1 MVLEAC
7 ASIAKVPHPS
17 NMYAEADYYKDVKVG
32 PMGMFA
38 FPNGRNYPF
47 TKVMK
52 GGKELTFKLV
62 SNVRALVLYFPTM
75 VQWPKLVTCSLNE
88 AQNLVQPP
96 RIIIG
101 QVKAA
106 VQKLTG
112 EEVDCEYNNHI
123 YLNLTQS
130 DDTVIKKLLL
140 CHHEKHANHA
150 ETKVVL
156 SVHVQHVN
164 YSPFKGVKPRIK
176 YMLDDVEVVDFSLPQ
191 EGQPANKSK
200 SARRKALLKAPT
212 LILPEADIQKVPV
225 ADVNQQPSGAPME
238 SEEAMASVTPFR
250 DEGA

>member
-1 MVLEAC
+1 MALVAC

-32 PMGMFA
+32 PMGTFA
-38 FPNGRNYPF
+38 FPNGLNYPF

-52 GGKELTFKLV
+52 DGKELAFKLV
-62 SNVRALVLYFPTM
+62 SNVGALALYSP
-75 VQWPKLVTCSLNE
+75 VKGQRPKLVTCCLNGT
-88 AQNLVQPP
+88 QSLVQPP
-96 RIIIG
+96 WTIIE

-106 VQKLTG
+106 IQKLTV
-112 EEVDCEYNNHI
+112 EEVDCEYNGQI
-123 YLNLTQS
+123 YLNLAQS
-130 DDTVIKKLLL
+130 NWSIIKKLLL

-212 LILPEADIQKVPV
+212 LILPEASIQKVPV
-225 ADVNQQPSGAPME
+225 ADVNQQPSDAPME
-238 SEEAMASVTPFR
+238 SEEAKANVTSFR
-250 DEGA
+250 DQGA